1 MTDIPFMDEITPVE
15 LQDFENNGYSE
26 EDALDLAKGL
36 LLSAIPCLDTL
47 LTSMSNLDKI
57 AIKSAILEM
66 AYYIKIDYYNFERST
81 SPFTSETIGSYT
93 YSKMSTSIKGGVSTG
108 VPAFDRAV
116 AQFAGLCDVEGGA
129 GGGSSSTSEIVV
141 RPGFQSYA
149 NSREGVRC
157 NPWEP
162 RFPPG
167 YRSQP

>member
-1 MTDIPFMDEITPVE
+1 MTDIPFMDEITPLE

-26 EDALDLAKGL
+26 EDALDMAKGL
-36 LLSAIPCLDTL
+36 LLSAVPCLNTL
-47 LTSMSNLDKI
+47 LVSMSNLDKK
-57 AIKSAILEM
+57 AIKAAILEM

-93 YSKMSTSIKGGVSTG
+93 YSKMSSSVKAGNSTG

-116 AQFAGLCDVEGGA
+116 AQFSGLCDVEGGA
-129 GGGSSSTSEIVV
+129 GGGSYATSEIVV
-141 RPGFQSYA
+141 RPGYQTYL
-149 NSREGVRC
+149 NSREGTKF